1 MQTPLYQQY
10 MAFGRWKGGDDEEI
24 YSEIEISYLSST
36 LHQMDRG
43 DDREEF
49 KEAEGQAII
58 RKHWGKTMTT
68 LQKLM
73 TMMNMMYYY
82 EKLKLQFSSK
92 NLPGGRP
99 GVEHLEK
106 LLERCKKL
114 YDQIDQFMKIFK
126 LIEIKQVSQFIQ
138 T

>member
-1 MQTPLYQQY
+1 
-10 MAFGRWKGGDDEEI
+10 
-24 YSEIEISYLSST
+24 
-36 LHQMDRG
+36 
-43 DDREEF
+43 
-49 KEAEGQAII
+49 
-58 RKHWGKTMTT
+58 
-68 LQKLM
+68 
-73 TMMNMMYYY
+73 MMNMMYYY

-99 GVEHLEK
+99 AVEHLEK